1 MLMGSVTVSVKVPAE
16 LKEKVDRYGIKVSE
30 TLRRALE
37 QEVRR
42 REDEA
47 LKATLGKVS
56 VQLKGRVTVED
67 VVAVVR
73 ETREER

>member
-1 MLMGSVTVSVKVPAE
+1 MRSVTLSVKVPAE
-16 LKEKVDRYGIKVSE
+16 LKEKADRYGIRVSE

-47 LKATLGKVS
+47 LKTKLSKVS
-56 VQLKGRVTVED
+56 AQLKGRVTVED
-67 VVAVVR
+67 VVTAVR

>member
-1 MLMGSVTVSVKVPAE
+1 MGSVTISVKVPAE
-16 LKEKVDRYGIKVSE
+16 LKEKLDKYGIKVSE

-37 QEVRR
+37 REVQR

-47 LKATLGKVS
+47 LKAMLGRVS
-56 VQLKGRVTVED
+56 AQLKGHVTAED